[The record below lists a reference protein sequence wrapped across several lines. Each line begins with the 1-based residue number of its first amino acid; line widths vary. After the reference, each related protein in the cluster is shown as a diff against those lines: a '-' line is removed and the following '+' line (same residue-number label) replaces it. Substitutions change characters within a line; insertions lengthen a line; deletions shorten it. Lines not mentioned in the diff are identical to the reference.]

1 MTAATPYASSNSIV
15 MAALLYCRL
24 GFAVHWLRHRGK
36 EPVSYGYQR
45 ASCANQMQLL
55 ATYKRGYNVGLHTG
69 RVQGCRNPVVVLDL
83 DTEEVLMWARA
94 NLPISTIRARSC
106 KGEHWYYRRPEG
118 EARIG
123 NRVRVDGIAL
133 DIRAD
138 EGNIVAPSSIHPTG
152 FVYESIEP
160 WTVARVGAMP
170 IFEPDWFPTAPA
182 APAPLLLMS
191 RSNEV
196 TQQAAK
202 RAAAYLQKVPPAIAG
217 QGGSLQTFN
226 AAVAIVRGFSLD
238 EETAYQLLAEHY
250 NPRCEPPW
258 SEAELRHKVMYAA
271 RALRV
276 PLDSL
281 LTPAAEPTTR
291 PAPAGLVRRSRSS

>member
-1 MTAATPYASSNSIV
+1 MSSNPIV

-24 GFAVHWLRHRGK
+24 GLAVHWLRPHGK

-45 ASCANQMQLL
+45 ASCANPMQLL
-55 ATYKRGYNVGLHTG
+55 ATYRRGYNVGLHTG

-83 DTEEVLMWARA
+83 DTEEALSWARA
-94 NLPISTIRARSC
+94 KLPLSPVRARSR

-118 EARIG
+118 GERIG

-138 EGNIVAPSSIHPTG
+138 EGNIVAPPSIHPTG
-152 FVYESIEP
+152 FVYEAIEP
-160 WTVARVGAMP
+160 WTAERVRAMP
-170 IFEPDWFPTAPA
+170 HFERDWFPPPPVAPVPRLPAWQPPEA
-182 APAPLLLMS
+182 A
-191 RSNEV
+191 
-196 TQQAAK
+196 QQAAK

-226 AAVAIVRGFSLD
+226 AAVALVRGLAVD
-238 EETAYQLLAEHY
+238 EETAYRLLAEHY

-258 SEAELRHKVMYAA
+258 SEAELRHKVLYAA

-276 PLDSL
+276 PLGSL
-281 LTPAAEPTTR
+281 LTPAAESSPR
-291 PAPAGLVRRSRSS
+291 PALAGLVRGGCSS